1 MLHFDKCCMTFY
13 CIHCIVFIYFIFF
26 VIYRDFALRNC
37 LVSSDLTV
45 KVGDYGLA
53 EEIFKVKF

>member
-1 MLHFDKCCMTFY
+1 MTFY